1 MLQHDLGL
9 ECFSL
14 DGFKEK
20 KKAGNAVPP
29 DKPCTCAA
37 MAVAA
42 CVSDFHA
49 AWEVPHPPYVWN
61 ISALRGLNLT
71 PAFSSRTDS
80 QTGWGRLS
88 RDEHSLWEA
97 SFSCPHFSRGLC
109 GCQCLWKGT
118 LCIFAPLLCVALF
131 AQCWLLI
138 LYCPG
143 ALQPPGWGN

>member
-1 MLQHDLGL
+1 MGL
-9 ECFSL
+9 RR
-14 DGFKEK
+14 K
-20 KKAGNAVPP
+20 KKQ
-29 DKPCTCAA
+29 A
-37 MAVAA
+37 MQFLQINPAHVLPWPWLH
-42 CVSDFHA
+42 VSL
-49 AWEVPHPPYVWN
+49 
-61 ISALRGLNLT
+61 ISMQPGKCHIRLMFGIFLRGLNLT

-88 RDEHSLWEA
+88 RDEHSLCEA